1 MDKRITIRQET
12 KDDFKEVFDVN
23 HIAFG
28 QDNEA
33 KLVDALRNNQ
43 TAFVPELS
51 IVATDNNKIVGHILF
66 TKINIKDDKGNLN
79 ESLGLAPM
87 AVRPELQ
94 KSGIGEQLIRKGFEV
109 AKELGF
115 KSVIVLGHEHY
126 YPKFGFQPAE
136 KWKIKAPFDVLSN
149 VFMAIELATEG
160 LKNISGTVVYP
171 KEFETV

>member
-1 MDKRITIRQET
+1 MTEQITIRQEK
-12 KDDFKEVFDVN
+12 KDDFREVFELN

-28 QDNEA
+28 QENEA
-33 KLVDALRNNQ
+33 RLVEALRNNQ

-51 IVATDNNKIVGHILF
+51 IVATNNNKIVGHILF

-87 AVRPELQ
+87 AVRPEFQ
-94 KSGIGEQLIRKGFEV
+94 KSGIGGQLIRNGFEV
-109 AKELGF
+109 AKGLGF

-126 YPKFGFQPAE
+126 YPKFGFQPAD
-136 KWKIKAPFDVLSN
+136 KWKIKAPFDVPSN
-149 VFMAIELATEG
+149 AFMAIELAPDG